1 MKMKRIAALFLAA
14 LMIIPVFC
22 VSARAAEEVA
32 IENYHSTAYTDQQK
46 KVDTMEMMYKSDEYG
61 YEMYFDRKSG
71 EFALKNLKT
80 GEYVFSNP
88 YDVAVNAKTNE
99 THRQAL
105 MSQVIL
111 SYTDVETQSTGI
123 FNSFK
128 DAAMNGDQITF
139 KTLTN
144 GVRVEYALGTVES
157 KRLIPYWIEKSRFEE
172 KIYNILDAQRS
183 NMTKDELN
191 TFNSFF
197 INGERDSQANI
208 YRLLDQTDPDNAVY
222 VSIWRDADT
231 GYKCLAANHDMVIYV
246 LNQQSARVVKKVEAL
261 IRKYCPEYTY
271 DELEYDHELTM
282 YEGDA
287 KEPALFRL
295 AIEYTI
301 DEHGLSASIPSKS
314 IRYNETNYM
323 LESISLLPYFG
334 CASTKSTGNI
344 TRTGGYLFI
353 PDGSGTIIEYYNDD
367 GTVKT
372 KGSQGGK
379 IYGPDYVSGELAS
392 ADVNENIAKYRLPVF
407 GLTQY
412 YNETITTERSGRA
425 AKVDV
430 VAHKSG
436 WLGVITEGESFASL
450 TAYIGNVYGA
460 SGGGNCEYNTVTA
473 SFTVKQVDAT
483 ASAAA
488 SSGSTAS
495 GGSGGSAALS
505 GTVDTKYLGNY
516 TIRYILLTDPVAAEK
531 NNVKDYYYPSYVGMA
546 AAYRNYLIKTGG
558 MEKIKDLENDTT
570 MPLYINTFG
579 YTTAYEKFL
588 SFPISKKKALTSY
601 EDIQKMCNIL
611 GESNINDVRILMTET
626 GNVITKVK
634 WPGVLGGKK
643 GFEKLLRYAEE
654 NGATIYPDYDFASVS
669 YLDANAGFSFK
680 KYAAKSMIGK
690 YKMVR
695 DYDYVWQMVL
705 AGGARNVVSTGSF
718 EAIYEKF
725 AKKYL
730 KYNVGAI
737 GVSSLGSMLSSDFD
751 EDDPITRE
759 DSKYYTTEFLKKL
772 KADNGKVL
780 VSGGNAFTLPYVTD
794 IVDFSLDNSGFS
806 VSTASVPFAGMVLHG
821 YANYAGTPMN
831 LEGDVQYRLLKSIE
845 NGAALYF
852 TLSYQNTELLKGSML
867 SDYYAVSFDL
877 WLPQV
882 VSLYKTLNDA
892 IGTLQNATITTHE
905 TEKALSLDE
914 SSAAILFGTYNRL
927 TADCK
932 KARAEYEAA
941 VAEVD
946 RLVADQKDYSA
957 ATAVEV
963 AKLAAYNNAKSA
975 LDFCEAV
982 MKRNYEKNVVS
993 VTYESDNGKTKTFF
1007 INYNSFDVV
1016 VEGEKGVFT
1025 IPAKNFV
1032 EKSDVKETELP
1043 ISSVEAVTAY
1053 KPTAIGL
1060 KTFEAALESYE
1071 SAIASGNAIQIAR
1084 AKETLQNTVSSMPK
1098 QGNVLKVVGADG
1110 KIMYINT
1117 TADRVIAET
1126 GTLEYAVIAKH
1137 SFAYAGN

>member
-14 LMIIPVFC
+14 LMLIPVFC
-22 VSARAAEEVA
+22 VSAHAADEVA
-32 IENYHSTAYTDQQK
+32 IDSYTSTSYTDQKK
-46 KVDTMEMMYKSDEYG
+46 KVDTMEMMYRSDEYG

-88 YDVAVNAKTNE
+88 YDVAVNTKTNDA
-99 THRQAL
+99 HRQAL
-105 MSQVIL
+105 LSQIIL
-111 SYTDVETQSTGI
+111 SYTDVETQKTSI

-128 DAAMNGDQITF
+128 DAALNGDQITF

-157 KRLIPYWIEKSRFEE
+157 KRLVPYYIEKSRFEE
-172 KIYNILDAQRS
+172 KIYNVLEAQRP

-197 INGERDSQANI
+197 INGERDGAANI
-208 YRLLDQTDPDNAVY
+208 YKLIDQTAPKNATL
-222 VSIWRDADT
+222 VSMWRDLDT
-231 GYKCLAANHDMVIYV
+231 GYKCLAANNEMVIYV
-246 LNQQSARVVKKVEAL
+246 LNQASERVKKNVEAL

-282 YEGDA
+282 YEGQE

-295 AIEYTI
+295 AVEYTI
-301 DEHGLSASIPSKS
+301 DEYGLSASIPSKS
-314 IRYNETNYM
+314 IRYNETNYT
-323 LESISLLPYFG
+323 LETIALLPYFG

-353 PDGSGTIIEYYNDD
+353 PDGSGTLIEYYNDD

-372 KGSQGGK
+372 NGSQGGK
-379 IYGPDYVSGELAS
+379 VYGPDYVSGDLAS
-392 ADVNENIAKYRLPVF
+392 ADVNENIAKYRFPVF

-412 YNETITTERSGRA
+412 YNETVTTDRSGRSS
-425 AKVDV
+425 KVDI
-430 VAHKSG
+430 VAHKTG
-436 WLGVITEGESFASL
+436 WLGVITEGESFASI

-460 SGGGNCEYNTVTA
+460 SGGGSCEYNMIA
-473 SFTVKQVDAT
+473 ANFTVKQVDAT

-488 SSGSTAS
+488 SSGSTTG
-495 GGSGGSAALS
+495 GGSSALS

-516 TIRYILLTDPVAAEK
+516 TIRYLLLTDPVAAEK
-531 NNVKDYYYPSYVGMA
+531 NNITDYYYPSYVGMA

-558 MEKIKDLENDTT
+558 MEKLEGLEDDAS

-588 SFPISKKKALTSY
+588 SFPVSKKKALTSY
-601 EDIQKMCNIL
+601 EDIQKMCDIL

-634 WPGVLGGKK
+634 WPSVLGGKK
-643 GFEKLLRYAEE
+643 GFEKLLKYAEE
-654 NGATIYPDYDFASVS
+654 NGTTIYPDYDFASVS

-695 DYDYVWQMVL
+695 GYDYVWQMVL
-705 AGGARNVVSTGSF
+705 AGGERNVVSTGSF
-718 EAIYEKF
+718 EAIYDKF

-759 DSKYYTTEFLKKL
+759 DSKYYTKEFLERL

-780 VSGGNAFTLPYVTD
+780 VSGGNAFTIPYVTD

-806 VSTASVPFAGMVLHG
+806 VSTASVPFTGMVLHG
-821 YANYAGTPMN
+821 YVSYAGTPMN
-831 LEGDVQYRLLKSIE
+831 LEGDVQYRLLKSLE

-852 TLSYQNTELLKGSML
+852 TLSYQNTDLLKDSML
-867 SDYYAVSFDL
+867 SEYYAVSFDL

-882 VSLYKTLNDA
+882 ISFYKTLNDA
-892 IGTLQNATITTHE
+892 IGSLQNATITTHDF
-905 TEKALSLDE
+905 EKALSLDE
-914 SSAAILFGTYNRL
+914 SSASVLFGTYNRL
-927 TADCK
+927 TAECK
-932 KARAEYEAA
+932 QARAEYEAA

-946 RLVADQKDYSA
+946 RLVADQKDPTA

-963 AKLAAYNNAKSA
+963 AKLAAYNTAKAA
-975 LDFCEAV
+975 LDLCETV
-982 MKRNYEKNVVS
+982 MNRNYVKNVVS
-993 VTYESDNGKTKTFF
+993 VTYEADNGKSKTFF
-1007 INYNSFDVV
+1007 INYNSYDVI

-1025 IPAKNFV
+1025 IPAKSFV
-1032 EKSDVKETELP
+1032 EKSDIKETELP

-1053 KPTAIGL
+1053 KPTTMGL
-1060 KTFEAALESYE
+1060 ETFETAYESYKN
-1071 SAIASGNAIQIAR
+1071 AVASGNEMQIAR
-1084 AKETLQNTVSSMPK
+1084 AKETLENTINSIPK
-1098 QGNVLKVVGADG
+1098 QNNVLKVVGSDG
-1110 KIMYINT
+1110 KVMYINT
-1117 TADRVIAET
+1117 TADRVIVET
-1126 GTLEYAVIAKH
+1126 GALEYVVIAKQ
-1137 SFAYAGN
+1137 SFAYSAN